1 MSSNRQPPNDPLEW
15 LNRARSNFAQAKSGI
30 QVPEVYLEDLCFQAQ
45 QAAEKAIKAILISLD
60 LQFPYTHDIADLLT
74 LIEKTDQDI
83 SSQVRKAA
91 RLSDY
96 AVEARY
102 PGVSEPVDRDEY
114 EEAVSIANEVMQ
126 WAEELIK
133 AKNKDE

>member
-1 MSSNRQPPNDPLEW
+1 VEW

-74 LIEKTDQDI
+74 LIEKAGQDI
-83 SSQVRKAA
+83 SPQVRKAA

-102 PGVSEPVDRDEY
+102 PGVSEAVDRDEY
-114 EEAVSIANEVMQ
+114 EEAISIANEVMQ

-133 AKNKDE
+133 AKNKGE

>member
-1 MSSNRQPPNDPLEW
+1 MFSS
-15 LNRARSNFAQAKSGI
+15 S
-30 QVPEVYLEDLCFQAQ
+30 V
-45 QAAEKAIKAILISLD
+45 LISLD

-83 SSQVRKAA
+83 SPQVRKAA